1 MMGWSASVA
10 LSFITCTNF
19 WKQYVIADL
28 KAAPLKFHHPSS
40 VYPMRNN
47 LSRISLLV
55 IVFLVRSSLCFSIL
69 RPLSLA
75 DVGEYSALL
84 SRSGIP
90 KVSKVCRHHR
100 LYSTS
105 CNNDSLNEDE
115 NDIKDLYTPE
125 VTGGCV
131 RNIANHVRLLDKS
144 LERSSQRGIFQRIN
158 DIRTDTVSNITTA
171 EGLDQ
176 NSRFGILSHGTQ
188 SDPIFNYANVASLIL
203 FDEKIEELCSTPSRY
218 STVPELM
225 DDRSMLIS
233 DIENIGYGYI
243 DNAVRITAKGKLFI
257 IKKILVWNI
266 YDDNEIRIG
275 LAAMY
280 DRLSVVPYSTE

>member
-1 MMGWSASVA
+1 M
-10 LSFITCTNF
+10 
-19 WKQYVIADL
+19 
-28 KAAPLKFHHPSS
+28 
-40 VYPMRNN
+40 
-47 LSRISLLV
+47 SRISLLV
-55 IVFLVRSSLCFSIL
+55 VVFLVRSSLCFSSL
-69 RPLSLA
+69 RPLGLA
-75 DVGEYSALL
+75 DVGGYSLNTAGNCVALL

-90 KVSKVCRHHR
+90 KVAKVCRHHR

-105 CNNDSLNEDE
+105 RNNDGLNEDE
-115 NDIKDLYTPE
+115 NDVKDSYTPE

-131 RNIANHVRLLDKS
+131 RNIANHLRLLDKS

-158 DIRTDTVSNITTA
+158 DILWEERPSLTDTVSNITTA
-171 EGLDQ
+171 EILDQ

-188 SDPIFNYANVASLIL
+188 SDPVFNYANVASLIL

-225 DDRSMLIS
+225 DDRSKLIS

-280 DRLSVVPYSTE
+280 DRLSVIPYSTE

>member
-1 MMGWSASVA
+1 
-10 LSFITCTNF
+10 
-19 WKQYVIADL
+19 
-28 KAAPLKFHHPSS
+28 
-40 VYPMRNN
+40 
-47 LSRISLLV
+47 
-55 IVFLVRSSLCFSIL
+55 
-69 RPLSLA
+69 
-75 DVGEYSALL
+75 
-84 SRSGIP
+84 
-90 KVSKVCRHHR
+90 
-100 LYSTS
+100 
-105 CNNDSLNEDE
+105 
-115 NDIKDLYTPE
+115 

-131 RNIANHVRLLDKS
+131 RNIANHLRLLDKS

-158 DIRTDTVSNITTA
+158 DILWEERPSLTDTVSNITTA
-171 EGLDQ
+171 EILDQ

-188 SDPIFNYANVASLIL
+188 SDPVFNYANVASLIL

-225 DDRSMLIS
+225 DDRSKLIS

-243 DNAVRITAKGKLFI
+243 DNAVRITAKGKLFV

-280 DRLSVVPYSTE
+280 DRLSVIPYSTE